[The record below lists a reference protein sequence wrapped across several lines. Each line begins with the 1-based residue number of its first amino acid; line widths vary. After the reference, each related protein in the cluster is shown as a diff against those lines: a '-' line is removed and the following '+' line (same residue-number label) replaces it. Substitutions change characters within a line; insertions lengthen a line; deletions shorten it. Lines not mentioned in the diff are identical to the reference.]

1 MVRLFINIG
10 KKQKIKPGDI
20 LGAVAGESGMSGDLV
35 GAIDMYDKFTFVE
48 VPEEY
53 GRQVLQ
59 AMRHVKIKGKDI
71 NIEPA
76 NSK

>member
-10 KKQKIKPGDI
+10 KKQKVKPGDI
-20 LGAVAGESGMSGDLV
+20 LGAVAGESGISGDLV

-48 VPEEY
+48 VPLEY
-53 GRQVLQ
+53 GKKVLQ
-59 AMRHVKIKGKDI
+59 SMSHAKIKGKEI

-76 NSK
+76 NGR